1 MEKSKGTPKGVTAA
15 DSKLPICE
23 IGHQARMRASG
34 RHRLQ
39 LGLVCD
45 REALSAVLHI
55 LLQVIEARLR
65 SRCVGSDSLSRT

>member
-1 MEKSKGTPKGVTAA
+1 
-15 DSKLPICE
+15 
-23 IGHQARMRASG
+23 MRASG
-34 RHRLQ
+34 RHWLQ

-55 LLQVIEARLR
+55 LLQMIEARLR